1 MKLSYYILISY
12 LIVSKT
18 NGKILTCNESV
29 ESNVYFDVEKI
40 RDYVSSKNP
49 KPLPTEINS
58 SFMVRDITDVD
69 ENQQTVPSIIN
80 ESGLWQDCRLDVK
93 RSKDDQEK
101 YVNHQLS

>member
-1 MKLSYYILISY
+1 MWKDKCGYRSP
-12 LIVSKT
+12 
-18 NGKILTCNESV
+18 SV
-29 ESNVYFDVEKI
+29 GTSGLKI

-69 ENQQTVPSIIN
+69 ENQQTVTLSMKAVF
-80 ESGLWQDCRLDVK
+80 EWQDRRLDVK